1 MQLLK
6 IGANQV
12 TTTEIT
18 VAGVQTVNIQ
28 DGAVTGAKIGNGE
41 IDADSKLVNNSILA
55 GKIAS
60 NAIETAKIQNGA
72 VTAAKLASGVG
83 GKILQVVQTFKTDGT
98 SQAGNSS
105 SVYYDISGM
114 SVTITPTSSS
124 SKILVNWVAQVNSN
138 NTGRNNSIRLL
149 RDSTVIGNSTA
160 GSSQNAQTDH
170 RTISDTN
177 CHPFTMLFLDS
188 PNTTSAVTY
197 KLQWAIEGSGGNA
210 TGYYL
215 NRDQYASQG
224 AVSHITVME
233 VAA

>member
-1 MQLLK
+1 MPIVLNGTSGDISGSSL
-6 IGANQV
+6 
-12 TTTEIT
+12 
-18 VAGVQTVNIQ
+18 
-28 DGAVTGAKIGNGE
+28 TGI
-41 IDADSKLVNNSILA
+41 S
-55 GKIAS
+55 
-60 NAIETAKIQNGA
+60 T
-72 VTAAKLASGVG
+72 

-105 SVYYDISGM
+105 STYYDISGM
-114 SVTITPTSSS
+114 SVTITPSSS
-124 SKILVNWVAQVNSN
+124 SNKVLVNWVAQVNSN
-138 NTGRNNSIRLL
+138 STDRNNSIRLL

-160 GSSQNAQTDH
+160 GSGQNAQTDH
-170 RTISDTN
+170 RTTNDTN
-177 CHPFTMLFLDS
+177 CHPFTMMYLDS

-215 NRDQYASQG
+215 NRDAYAAQG